1 MDCTVYRLPIDI
13 MEQILIKSV
22 GLMSGEFMHNELKC
36 CDAVAE
42 SLTSVN
48 SVCLTWWSV
57 LTGRVMNKRR
67 LRLLLDS
74 K

>member
-1 MDCTVYRLPIDI
+1 MDCTVYRLPIDL

-22 GLMSGEFMHNELKC
+22 GLMSGEFMRRELQC
-36 CDAVAE
+36 REAVAE
-42 SLTSVN
+42 SLTAVN

-57 LTGRVMNKRR
+57 LTGRSINKRR

-74 K
+74 